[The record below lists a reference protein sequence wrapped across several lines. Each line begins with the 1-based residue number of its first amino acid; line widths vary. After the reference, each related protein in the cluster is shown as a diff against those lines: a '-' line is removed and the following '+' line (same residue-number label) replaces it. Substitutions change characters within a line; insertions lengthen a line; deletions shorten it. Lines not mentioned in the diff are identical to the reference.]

1 MVRQR
6 VEPLAVH
13 LGLQTQIVDALAG
26 PPQFLHVT
34 GVTMALG
41 DGPAGAVGI
50 GIRQAR
56 QRGVKI
62 CLDVNHRGRL
72 WSIHRARELL
82 GGLVDSLDVV
92 VASDDELALLAP
104 GAGVEEQARWL
115 LERGVTEVV
124 VKLRAAGRWPTPVRR
139 SFAVRPG
146 RRRGRLRSRISLRR
160 AGRPSGP
167 GTAGKANAVGTF
179 VVGTRGEWEGLPT
192 RRELSMLDRGQGE
205 VVR

>member
-1 MVRQR
+1 
-6 VEPLAVH
+6 
-13 LGLQTQIVDALAG
+13 
-26 PPQFLHVT
+26 
-34 GVTMALG
+34 MALG
-41 DGPAGAVGI
+41 GPCWCRRDRYPPSPTAGGEDLPRCEPPRSAV
-50 GIRQAR
+50 
-56 QRGVKI
+56 
-62 CLDVNHRGRL
+62 VNPP
-72 WSIHRARELL
+72 ARELL

-92 VASDDELALLAP
+92 VTSDDELALLAP

-115 LERGVTEVV
+115 LEGGVTEVV